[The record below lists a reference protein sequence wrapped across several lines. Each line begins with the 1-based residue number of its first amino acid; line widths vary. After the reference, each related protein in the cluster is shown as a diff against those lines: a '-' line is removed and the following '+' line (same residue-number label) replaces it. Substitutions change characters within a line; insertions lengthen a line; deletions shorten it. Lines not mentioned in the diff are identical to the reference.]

1 MLNVLVRLTLH
12 IQLFMFLFANV
23 CTNHS
28 VILTMTTETMTLQTR
43 GKGGNLPRGPSSKG
57 GGHMKNKVNY
67 T

>member
-28 VILTMTTETMTLQTR
+28 VILTMTTETMTLQTQ
-43 GKGGNLPRGPSSKG
+43 GKGGNLPRGASAKG
-57 GGHMKNKVNY
+57 SMKNKENY